1 MVMKMVGEEYDGL
14 SEEEKYERAVGEYKV
29 RDRDTQ
35 VMPDESV
42 EFHIPKEI
50 PSCMARGKYKKDH
63 MIEIRM
69 ERYIY
74 ASDYEM
80 IGECDN
86 GKWKVPYKVVE
97 NAIQEIKEKGPEN
110 YSSITNLLIDLAR
123 EEQKAEMERWKNDVE
138 WDITDYN
145 FRKEWYENLLNV
157 DDIRGKITREGSLQL
172 EFGVY
177 DEQELCNAFIKL
189 LNLLKSK

>member
-1 MVMKMVGEEYDGL
+1 MVGEEYDGL
-14 SEEEKYERAVGEYKV
+14 SKEEKYKRAVGEYAV
-29 RDRDTQ
+29 TEEDMQ
-35 VMPDESV
+35 IVPEEPAEFYIPDGPV
-42 EFHIPKEI
+42 
-50 PSCMARGKYKKDH
+50 CMAGGKYKKDPT
-63 MIEIRM
+63 IEIRE

-74 ASDYEM
+74 AGDYEM
-80 IGECDN
+80 IGECDD
-86 GKWKVPYKVVE
+86 GKWKVPYKLVE

-189 LNLLKSK
+189 LDLLNSK

>member
-1 MVMKMVGEEYDGL
+1 M
-14 SEEEKYERAVGEYKV
+14 
-29 RDRDTQ
+29 
-35 VMPDESV
+35 
-42 EFHIPKEI
+42 
-50 PSCMARGKYKKDH
+50 
-63 MIEIRM
+63 
-69 ERYIY
+69 
-74 ASDYEM
+74 
-80 IGECDN
+80 
-86 GKWKVPYKVVE
+86 
-97 NAIQEIKEKGPEN
+97 
-110 YSSITNLLIDLAR
+110 AR